1 MKISDFKSEDEM
13 KKMTVGDI
21 KKHVREFNEH
31 YKISGYSKLKKDQL
45 ISQVLTAQMRVRN
58 AGKAAPK
65 PPAPKPPAPK
75 PAAPKKKSAP
85 PKKKKGDA
93 GVSPAPAPAKAPDS
107 AKLGKE
113 NNFQGLGITREEA
126 LKLSPLSLFSKLPA
140 LPKAKIADKLGIVST
155 TKLQR
160 VPDEYE
166 KLTKLKGFKP
176 AEFKKEFQ
184 QQQKSLTGGR
194 RYNIKNTA
202 DFLRELVEHP
212 DRFSS
217 KTLTPPVL
225 LKMASSLVDKYKDLL
240 KDAQAKKTDLDAVK
254 QGTPR
259 TYSINQLISQNNPED
274 ETAYEVLREY
284 ERYIA
289 DRYYYG
295 RDVLSGRSVEF
306 SGSGWTGEAKMER
319 AMEKGDKDGIK
330 LLKKDWKNVSKGEKF
345 KSYKEATDFLRDKLG
360 GLEA

>member
-1 MKISDFKSEDEM
+1 MKQSDFKSEAQLRSM
-13 KKMTVGDI
+13 KVADI
-21 KKHVREFNEH
+21 KKHVRAFNDH
-31 YKISGYSKLKKDQL
+31 YKISGYSKATKDQL
-45 ISQVLTAQMRVRN
+45 IGQVLTAQDRIRN
-58 AGKAAPK
+58 SGKAT
-65 PPAPKPPAPK
+65 PK
-75 PAAPKKKSAP
+75 PATPKPATPKPATPAKKPPSPAKKK
-85 PKKKKGDA
+85 A
-93 GVSPAPAPAKAPDS
+93 GAGASPAKAPDS

-126 LKLSPLSLFSKLPA
+126 LNLSPLSLFSKLPA
-140 LPKAKIADKLGIVST
+140 LPKAKIADKLGIVSSA
-155 TKLQR
+155 KLQR

-274 ETAYEVLREY
+274 QTAYEVLREY
-284 ERYIA
+284 ENYVA

-319 AMEKGDKDGIK
+319 AMQKGDKDGIK
-330 LLKKDWKNVSKGEKF
+330 LLKQDWKNVSKGQKF
-345 KSYKEATDFLRDKLG
+345 KTYKEATDFLRDKLG

>member
-75 PAAPKKKSAP
+75 KKSAP
-85 PKKKKGDA
+85 PKKK
-93 GVSPAPAPAKAPDS
+93 SAPPKAPDS

-113 NNFQGLGITREEA
+113 NNFQGLGMTREEA

-140 LPKAKIADKLGIVST
+140 LPKAKIADKLGIVSS

-176 AEFKKEFQ
+176 TEFKKEFQ
-184 QQQKSLTGGR
+184 QQQKSLTGGT

-212 DRFSS
+212 DRFIN
-217 KTLTPPVL
+217 KTLTPPVVL
-225 LKMASSLVDKYKDLL
+225 RMASSLVDKYKDLL

-274 ETAYEVLREY
+274 QTAYEVLREY
-284 ERYIA
+284 ENYVA

-306 SGSGWTGEAKMER
+306 SGSGWTGELKMER